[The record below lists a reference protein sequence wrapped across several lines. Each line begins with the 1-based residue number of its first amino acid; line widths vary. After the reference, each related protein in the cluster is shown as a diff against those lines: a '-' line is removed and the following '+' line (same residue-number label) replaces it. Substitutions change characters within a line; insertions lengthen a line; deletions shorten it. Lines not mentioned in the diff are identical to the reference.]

1 MRTTKQDNAIAHI
14 TEQMMAD
21 AKDGKPGPESQA
33 IEEML
38 TGLCTT
44 DAVAEKLLAEGKSPQ
59 GAYDALFK
67 EAKDNRNGKNVVC
80 ISPQKAQQI
89 IEKYYGITDNDKA
102 DQRSLRRSRSAR
114 VDVLSQI

>member
-1 MRTTKQDNAIAHI
+1 MRTILQDDAIAKI
-14 TEQMMAD
+14 TEEMMAD
-21 AKDGKPGPESQA
+21 AVDGKPKAEIQA

-38 TGLCTT
+38 TNICTT
-44 DAVAEKLLAEGKSPQ
+44 DAIAEKLLADEKSLQ

-67 EAKDNRNGKNVVC
+67 EAKDNSNGKNVVC